1 MSTHKP
7 QSNITKDDF
16 IIKPMMLKEL
26 ADIYGV
32 SRVTFRKWLN
42 PVQDKLTRT
51 KGVYFSIEQVKF
63 IIEHL
68 GFPEKIAE
76 K

>member
-7 QSNITKDDF
+7 QSNITKDGF

>member
-1 MSTHKP
+1 
-7 QSNITKDDF
+7 
-16 IIKPMMLKEL
+16 MMLKEL

>member
-7 QSNITKDDF
+7 QSSITKDDF

-26 ADIYGV
+26 AEIYGV

-42 PVQDKLTRT
+42 PVQDKLIRT